1 MLELQLAIE
10 RASPFPEKSTDK
22 EPAREEEEELSA
34 EIKNE
39 THAHRRPIP
48 GTPAT
53 RGGEEKG
60 TRRAERREHTN
71 PPLSDFI
78 SPTHH
83 PIAFTKTKHMLKQQP
98 LTAPANGAARTYY
111 YYD

>member
-1 MLELQLAIE
+1 MQYFLQYLCRQWTVLELQLAIE
-10 RASPFPEKSTDK
+10 RASPLPEKSTDK

-39 THAHRRPIP
+39 TRAHRRPIP
-48 GTPAT
+48 GAPAT

-83 PIAFTKTKHMLKQQP
+83 PIAFTKTKHM
-98 LTAPANGAARTYY
+98 
-111 YYD
+111 